1 MSNKITKAES
11 EELKNN
17 RGRSRSYTNDE
28 ITVFWRPELCIHS
41 ANCLIGLPGVFD
53 SSERPWVNI
62 RGASS
67 KEIIKT
73 VNTCPSRALLFMKNE
88 SVTLR
93 KNRKK
98 SRKPPKF
105 ARVQILKDGPAIIS
119 GNFILRDSDKKKI
132 RLKTDKAAICRC
144 GASHKKP
151 LCDGTH
157 LRIGF
162 KDSDL

>member
-1 MSNKITKAES
+1 MSNKVAKIEL
-11 EELKNN
+11 EEMKQNK
-17 RGRSRSYTNDE
+17 GGSKSYSNDE

-67 KEIIKT
+67 KEIMKT
-73 VNTCPSRALLFMKNE
+73 IDTCPSRALLYLKNANF
-88 SVTLR
+88 TLR
-93 KNRKK
+93 KARKK
-98 SRKPPKF
+98 SKKPPKF

-119 GNFILRDSDKKKI
+119 GNFILRDPSRKKI
-132 RLKTDKAAICRC
+132 LLETEKAAICRC

-157 LRIGF
+157 LTIGF
-162 KDSDL
+162 KD

>member
-1 MSNKITKAES
+1 MSNKVTKAEL
-11 EELKNN
+11 EEMQQNK
-17 RGRSRSYTNDE
+17 GRSRSYSNEE
-28 ITVFWRPELCIHS
+28 ITVYWRPELCIHS

-67 KEIIKT
+67 GEIMKT
-73 VNTCPSRALLFMKNE
+73 VDTCPSRALLYLKNANFA
-88 SVTLR
+88 LR
-93 KNRKK
+93 KSRKK

-119 GNFILRDSDKKKI
+119 GNFILRDPNKKKI
-132 RLKTDKAAICRC
+132 RLKTAKAAICRC
-144 GASHKKP
+144 GASAKKP

-157 LRIGF
+157 LKIGF
-162 KDSDL
+162 KD

>member
-1 MSNKITKAES
+1 MSNKVTKIEL
-11 EELKNN
+11 EEMKQNK
-17 RGRSRSYTNDE
+17 GRSKSYTNDE

-73 VNTCPSRALLFMKNE
+73 VDTCPSRALLYLKNANF
-88 SVTLR
+88 SLR
-93 KNRKK
+93 KARKK
-98 SRKPPKF
+98 SKKTPKF
-105 ARVQILKDGPAIIS
+105 ARIQILKDGPAIIS
-119 GNFILRDSDKKKI
+119 GNFILRDPSRKKI
-132 RLKTDKAAICRC
+132 HLETEKAAICRC

-157 LRIGF
+157 LIIGF
-162 KDSDL
+162 KD

>member
-1 MSNKITKAES
+1 MSNKVTKIEL
-11 EELKNN
+11 EEMKQNK
-17 RGRSRSYTNDE
+17 GRSRSYSNEE

-67 KEIIKT
+67 KEIMKT
-73 VNTCPSRALLFMKNE
+73 VDTCPSRALLYLKNANF
-88 SVTLR
+88 TLR
-93 KNRKK
+93 KSRKK
-98 SRKPPKF
+98 SKKPPKF

-119 GNFILRDSDKKKI
+119 GNFILRDPNKKKI
-132 RLKTDKAAICRC
+132 HLKTAKAAICRC
-144 GASHKKP
+144 GASAKKP

-162 KDSDL
+162 KD

>member
-1 MSNKITKAES
+1 MSNKANKNELEEMKAN
-11 EELKNN
+11 K
-17 RGRSRSYTNDE
+17 GRSRSYTNEE

-53 SSERPWVNI
+53 SMERPWVNI
-62 RGASS
+62 NGATSA
-67 KEIIKT
+67 EIIKT
-73 VNTCPSRALLFMKNE
+73 IDTCPSRALLYLKNAKT
-88 SVTLR
+88 VVR
-93 KNRKK
+93 KPRKK

-119 GNFILRDSDKKKI
+119 GNFVLRDPSKKKI

-144 GASHKKP
+144 GASRKKP

-157 LRIGF
+157 LAIGF
-162 KDSDL
+162 KDAD

>member
-1 MSNKITKAES
+1 MSNKVTKKEL
-11 EELKNN
+11 EEMKE
-17 RGRSRSYTNDE
+17 GKGQSRSYTNGE
-28 ITVFWRPELCIHS
+28 ITVYWRPELCIHS

-62 RGASS
+62 HGASS
-67 KEIIKT
+67 KEILKT
-73 VNTCPSRALLFMKNE
+73 VDTCPSRALLYLKNANLT
-88 SVTLR
+88 VR
-93 KNRKK
+93 KARKK

-119 GNFILRDSDKKKI
+119 GNFVLRDPDKKKI
-132 RLKTDKAAICRC
+132 LLKTDKAAICRC

-157 LRIGF
+157 LLIGF
-162 KDSDL
+162 KD

>member
-1 MSNKITKAES
+1 MSNKVTKIEL
-11 EELKNN
+11 EEMKQNK
-17 RGRSRSYTNDE
+17 GGSKSYSNDE

-67 KEIIKT
+67 IEIMKT
-73 VNTCPSRALLFMKNE
+73 IDTCPSRALLYLKNANF
-88 SVTLR
+88 TLR
-93 KNRKK
+93 KSRKK
-98 SRKPPKF
+98 SKKPPKF

-119 GNFILRDSDKKKI
+119 GNFILRDPSRKKI
-132 RLKTDKAAICRC
+132 LLETEKAAICRC

-151 LCDGTH
+151 LCDWTH
-157 LRIGF
+157 LTIGF
-162 KDSDL
+162 KD

>member
-1 MSNKITKAES
+1 MSNKVTKI
-11 EELKNN
+11 ELEDMKQNK
-17 RGRSRSYTNDE
+17 GRSRSYSNDE

-67 KEIIKT
+67 KEILKT
-73 VNTCPSRALLFMKNE
+73 VDTCPSRALLYLKNANY
-88 SVTLR
+88 TLR
-93 KNRKK
+93 KARKK
-98 SRKPPKF
+98 SKKPPKF

-119 GNFILRDSDKKKI
+119 GNFILRDPDRKKI
-132 RLKTDKAAICRC
+132 HLKNDKAAICRC
-144 GASHKKP
+144 GASKKKP

-157 LRIGF
+157 LTIGF
-162 KDSDL
+162 TD

>member
-1 MSNKITKAES
+1 MSNKVTKS
-11 EELKNN
+11 ELEKMKENKS
-17 RGRSRSYTNDE
+17 GSKSYSNED

-41 ANCLIGLPGVFD
+41 ANCLVGLPGVFD

-62 RGASS
+62 NGATS

-73 VNTCPSRALLFMKNE
+73 INTCPSRALLYLKN
-88 SVTLR
+88 TNIGLR
-93 KNRKK
+93 KARKK
-98 SRKPPKF
+98 SKKAPSF

-119 GNFILRDSDKKKI
+119 GNFILRDPNKKKI
-132 RLKTDKAAICRC
+132 HLPTEKAAICRC

-157 LRIGF
+157 LSIGF
-162 KDSDL
+162 KD